1 VTDTTM
7 AEVGRGLALSHGGEH
22 DAARRVFEALWE
34 DVGGEGGGG
43 DPLHRCAV
51 AHAMADVQDD
61 PADELVWDLRA
72 LAAADLISDRRAA
85 EAGMTAPVA
94 SLYPSL
100 HLNLGE
106 CYRKLGQQEPA
117 REHLRRGLAAA
128 GALPDDGYGRM
139 VRGGLERLEDR
150 LADG

>member
-1 VTDTTM
+1 MTDSTM

-22 DAARRVFEALWE
+22 DAARRVFETLWE
-34 DVGGEGGGG
+34 DVGGDGG

-85 EAGMTAPVA
+85 QAGMTASVA

-100 HLNLGE
+100 HLNLAE
-106 CYRKLGQQEPA
+106 CYRKLGRQEPA

-139 VRGGLERLEDR
+139 VRGGLERLADR
-150 LADG
+150 LADR